1 MRKRTVLGI
10 AVVAT
15 LALVAA
21 ACAKKTTSPAAGGST
36 GASTTATT
44 TPAPQFTTLK
54 QGEIQVASCLD
65 YSPFEFTDPNTGK
78 LTGFDV
84 EMIDAIA
91 AKLGVKVVWVK
102 ANFNTIFT
110 ALSENKFDAVAA
122 ASTITPQR
130 EQVVN
135 FTNGYFNARQSL
147 TVNTSKTPTIKT
159 TADLKSGDVV
169 GVQRG
174 TTGAMY
180 AQDHLVPNGIK
191 LKTYVNA
198 PDAFTDLENG
208 RIVGVIN
215 DEGSSLTEA
224 AKRPGLKV
232 VQAIDTGEHY
242 GFAVSKDNPG
252 LLKAMNG
259 ALKEVI
265 ADGTYAKIFKKWFPT
280 QPVPPEFSS

>member
-1 MRKRTVLGI
+1 MRKRTVWGI

-122 ASTITPQR
+122 AS
-130 EQVVN
+130 
-135 FTNGYFNARQSL
+135 
-147 TVNTSKTPTIKT
+147 
-159 TADLKSGDVV
+159 
-169 GVQRG
+169 
-174 TTGAMY
+174 
-180 AQDHLVPNGIK
+180 
-191 LKTYVNA
+191 
-198 PDAFTDLENG
+198 
-208 RIVGVIN
+208 
-215 DEGSSLTEA
+215 
-224 AKRPGLKV
+224 
-232 VQAIDTGEHY
+232 
-242 GFAVSKDNPG
+242 
-252 LLKAMNG
+252 
-259 ALKEVI
+259 
-265 ADGTYAKIFKKWFPT
+265 
-280 QPVPPEFSS
+280 